1 MKNLILISLSVM
13 SFASMAATK
22 PALEKCTLFVNDPV
36 ITHENY
42 GTNTGANK
50 VNSGVLRI
58 LQNNGFTISLNESKA
73 RYSMKTEVRC
83 GQMWTMFGPVDGCQT
98 EVSFEDNKE
107 EKLLYTSGP
116 TPAMPGL
123 NINYN
128 AISFPSCSDF

>member
-1 MKNLILISLSVM
+1 MKTLIVASLALLSSAVM
-13 SFASMAATK
+13 AGPK
-22 PALEKCTLFVNDPV
+22 EKCSLYVSNPV

-58 LQNNGFTISLNESKA
+58 LQNNGFEISLNESKA
-73 RYSMKTEVRC
+73 RFTMNSEVRC
-83 GQMWTMFGPVDGCQT
+83 GKMWTWFGPVDGCQT
-98 EVSFEDNKE
+98 EVTFIDNKE

-116 TPAMPGL
+116 TAPMPGL
-123 NINYN
+123 NINFD